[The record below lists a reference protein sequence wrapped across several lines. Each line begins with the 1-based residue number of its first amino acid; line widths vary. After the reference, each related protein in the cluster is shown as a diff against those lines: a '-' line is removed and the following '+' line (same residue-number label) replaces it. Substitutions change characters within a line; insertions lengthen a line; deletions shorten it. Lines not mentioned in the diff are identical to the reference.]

1 MARTVCQEA
10 LLNAVGGSVDQRV
23 GLYPSQPLVA
33 DRFWRR
39 RQLRPGRTAFRL
51 MQAVTH
57 QAPQVIQGHTAGPH
71 QKGDE
76 GMLQAG
82 HAPSEVSLPGQF
94 LVGGFALNV
103 GLL

>member
-1 MARTVCQEA
+1 MNLGEIANWT
-10 LLNAVGGSVDQRV
+10 S
-23 GLYPSQPLVA
+23 
-33 DRFWRR
+33 
-39 RQLRPGRTAFRL
+39 RL
-51 MQAVTH
+51 TEGAH